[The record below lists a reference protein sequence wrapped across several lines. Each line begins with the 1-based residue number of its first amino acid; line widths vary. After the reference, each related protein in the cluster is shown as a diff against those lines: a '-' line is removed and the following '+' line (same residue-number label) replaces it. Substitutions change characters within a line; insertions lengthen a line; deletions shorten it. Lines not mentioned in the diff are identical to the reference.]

1 MLFGNIVYSD
11 KLPVCVYMYLKNDG
25 SKGVVVMLRLRYT
38 IFFCSGIESLVHTA
52 NVSIIMHFL
61 EVRFSIK

>member
-11 KLPVCVYMYLKNDG
+11 KLPVCLYMYIKNDG

-38 IFFCSGIESLVHTA
+38 IFFLFRYRKSSQHGQRKYNNA
-52 NVSIIMHFL
+52 FL
-61 EVRFSIK
+61 GGSFLY